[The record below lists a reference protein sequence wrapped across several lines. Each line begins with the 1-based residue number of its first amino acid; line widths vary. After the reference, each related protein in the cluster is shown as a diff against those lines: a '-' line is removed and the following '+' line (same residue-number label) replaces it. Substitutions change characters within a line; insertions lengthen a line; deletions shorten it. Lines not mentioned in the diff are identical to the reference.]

1 MLEVRGLNLF
11 YGEIQA
17 LYDVSL
23 TVDDGE
29 IVALLGA
36 NGAGK
41 SSTLKAIS
49 GLLRPRSGSCR
60 FDGHELI
67 GRPPEEI
74 ARLGVAHVPEGR
86 RIFPGLSV
94 LENLLVAT
102 AVRHSVTPKEIRESL
117 DRVFMLFPR
126 LFERKTQY
134 GWSLSGG
141 EQQMLAIARG
151 LMARPRLLLLD
162 EPSLGLAPKLVRE
175 VFGTIKE
182 INAAGTTV
190 LLAEQNA
197 YLALRVAQRGF
208 VMATGRIRVH
218 DAAERLS
225 QREDLRAAYL
235 GG

>member
-1 MLEVRGLNLF
+1 MLEVQGLNLF

-17 LYDVSL
+17 LHDVAL
-23 TVDDGE
+23 TVNDGE

-41 SSTLKAIS
+41 SSTLKTIS

-60 FDGHELI
+60 FDGRELI
-67 GRPPEEI
+67 GRPPEEV

-86 RIFPGLSV
+86 RIFPGLTV

-102 AVRHSVTPKEIRESL
+102 AARRFTSREIRESL
-117 DRVFMLFPR
+117 DRVFALFPH
-126 LFERKTQY
+126 LSGRKTQY

-175 VFGTIKE
+175 VFDTIKE
-182 INAAGTTV
+182 INAAGMTV
-190 LLAEQNA
+190 LLVEQNA
-197 YLALRVAQRGF
+197 YLALQIARRGY
-208 VMATGRIRVH
+208 VMANGRITVH
-218 DAAERLS
+218 DVAESLKR
-225 QREDLRAAYL
+225 REDLRAAYL